1 MPLRRRHSSGQVE
14 DSSQHLEGIAET
26 AETLEEEELRQEI
39 TCSAPKVRSTQLSV
53 SSSLMVRANICL
65 GISLFERGP
74 GRAHF

>member
-39 TCSAPKVRSTQLSV
+39 TCSAPKVKNLEECIFFQTIGLNVQ
-53 SSSLMVRANICL
+53 I
-65 GISLFERGP
+65 
-74 GRAHF
+74 

>member
-39 TCSAPKVRSTQLSV
+39 TCSAPKVR
-53 SSSLMVRANICL
+53 
-65 GISLFERGP
+65 
-74 GRAHF
+74 